1 MDEYR
6 ELFLSEANEYLQ
18 ILNDCL
24 LKMEKDPENLEN
36 LQEMFRIVHSL
47 KGMAGT
53 MGYELLTQVSHRLE
67 FYLEKLKS
75 GEFSVTGE
83 TIDLLFDSVDVF
95 QGLIILPEAPEER
108 EKTAAVRLL
117 EKLER
122 YLQKN
127 GKSGMEIPGS
137 SSDDG
142 ETPLTF
148 DFNAGEKEFL
158 SAARNRGEFTYLV
171 RIVLHGETMM
181 KSVRSYMVIRALED
195 FGEIVST
202 EPSMEDL
209 DEENFDCSFKVA
221 LVSPSLSTE
230 KVEEELL
237 KIADVEKVEVVEA
250 SEIKPVPVSAEED
263 PDQTPGARDDR
274 SGDGKKAP
282 AGKEKTAG
290 SEVPKSVSR
299 TGLMEKTVR
308 VETAKLDELI
318 NLIGEMVI
326 TRNSVLEKGTGLR
339 EELDHSLE
347 RMERIITNL
356 QNVAMKLRMVPIKQV
371 FERFPR
377 MVRDIG
383 RESGK
388 DIQIEISG
396 EETELD
402 RSIINQLPDPLV
414 HLLRNAIDHG
424 IENIDERIA
433 GGKDRTGK
441 ITLKAFHESSHVVI
455 MVEDDGRGIDPDS
468 IGEAALEKGIA
479 DEKELS
485 RMSEQEIL
493 NLIFCSGFS
502 TSSTVTQVSGRGV
515 GLDAVKYNIESMRG
529 SIEIKSEVNRGTKFI
544 LRFPLT
550 FAIIKALLVRTG
562 EQIFAIPIE
571 SIRENVFI
579 ESHQIKSIQRKRVID
594 IRGEVISLY
603 DLGSLLNTDPASQ
616 EGVSEYP
623 VVIIEVGDRK
633 AGFMVEQ
640 LIGQQEIVI
649 KSLGHY
655 LQGIRGITGATVL
668 GDGRVTL
675 ILDIIGL
682 LEDRRVEV
690 G

>member
-18 ILNDCL
+18 ILNNCL

-75 GEFSVTGE
+75 GEFFVTGE

-95 QGLIILPEAPEER
+95 QGLIIFPEAPEEK

-137 SSDDG
+137 SSDD
-142 ETPLTF
+142 EEAPLTF
-148 DFNAGEKEFL
+148 NFNAEEEEYL
-158 SAARNRGEFTYLV
+158 SAARNRGEFTYLIRV
-171 RIVLHGETMM
+171 VLHGETMM

-209 DEENFDCSFKVA
+209 DEEKFDCSFKVA
-221 LVSPSLSTE
+221 IVSPSLSTE
-230 KVEEELL
+230 RVEEGLL

-250 SEIKPVPVSAEED
+250 SEIKPVSAEED
-263 PDQTPGARDDR
+263 LDQDPGTRDDR
-274 SGDGKKAP
+274 SGDGKETP
-282 AGKEKTAG
+282 ARKEKTADT
-290 SEVPKSVSR
+290 EVPKSASR

-308 VETAKLDELI
+308 VETVKLDELI

-347 RMERIITNL
+347 QMERIITNL

-424 IENIDERIA
+424 IEDIDERMA

-455 MVEDDGRGIDPDS
+455 MVEDDGRGIDPES
-468 IGEAALEKGIA
+468 IVEAALEKGIA
-479 DEKELS
+479 NEEELS

-493 NLIFCSGFS
+493 NLIFYSGFS

-579 ESHQIKSIQRKRVID
+579 KSHQIKSIQKKRVID
-594 IRGEVISLY
+594 IRGEVISLH
-603 DLGSLLNTDPASQ
+603 DLGSLLDTNPESR
-616 EGVSEYP
+616 EEVSEYP

-655 LQGIRGITGATVL
+655 LQGIKGITGATVL

>member
-18 ILNDCL
+18 ILNNCL

-75 GEFSVTGE
+75 GEFSVTAE

-95 QGLIILPEAPEER
+95 QGLIIFPEAPEEK
-108 EKTAAVRLL
+108 EKTAATRLL

-122 YLQKN
+122 HLQKN
-127 GKSGMEIPGS
+127 GEPGMETPVPS
-137 SSDDG
+137 TDD
-142 ETPLTF
+142 EEAPVTF
-148 DFNAGEKEFL
+148 DFNAEEKEFL
-158 SAARNRGEFTYLV
+158 SAARTRGEFTYLV
-171 RIVLHGETMM
+171 RVILHRETMM

-209 DEENFDCSFKVA
+209 DEEKFDCSFKVA
-221 LVSPSLSTE
+221 IVSPSLSMR
-230 KVEEELL
+230 KVEEGLL

-250 SEIKPVPVSAEED
+250 PDIKPVSTEED
-263 PDQTPGARDDR
+263 IDQTPGARDDR
-274 SGDGKKAP
+274 PRDKERTLAR
-282 AGKEKTAG
+282 KEKTTGPEA
-290 SEVPKSVSR
+290 PKPVSR
-299 TGLMEKTVR
+299 TGLIEKTVR

-339 EELDHSLE
+339 EDLDHSLE
-347 RMERIITNL
+347 QMERIITNL
-356 QNVAMKLRMVPIKQV
+356 QDVAMKLRMVPIKQV

-377 MVRDIG
+377 MVRDIS

-424 IENIDERIA
+424 IEDIDERIA

-441 ITLKAFHESSHVVI
+441 IKLKAFHESSYVVI
-455 MVEDDGRGIDPDS
+455 MVEDDGRGIDPES
-468 IGEAALEKGIA
+468 IEKAALEKGIA
-479 DEKELS
+479 SEDELS

-493 NLIFCSGFS
+493 NLIFYSGFS

-579 ESHQIKSIQRKRVID
+579 KSHQIKSIQKKRVID

-603 DLGSLLNTDPASQ
+603 DLGSLLDTSVESP

-655 LQGIRGITGATVL
+655 LQGIKGITGATVL